1 MGISDC
7 SWSRRLC
14 RANWQVARD
23 LSPKFPPV
31 KSRVLGCLSLG
42 PTLDHFE

>member
-1 MGISDC
+1 MEQDTLSAAF
-7 SWSRRLC
+7 RRFC
-14 RANWQVARD
+14 EPGRRD

-31 KSRVLGCLSLG
+31 KSRVLGCLSLA